1 MECPAK
7 LLYTKEHEWVA
18 VDCDTCAVG
27 ITDYAQSQLGDVV
40 FVELP
45 QTGTAVK
52 ASETFGVVE
61 SVKSVSDLY
70 SPVSGEI
77 AETNA
82 DLESEPE
89 IVNDS
94 PYERGW
100 MIKIKM
106 SDESELDGLLT
117 AEQYGEYIDS
127 LQ

>member
-7 LLYTKEHEWVA
+7 LLYTKEHEWVEA
-18 VDCDTCAVG
+18 DGDTCAVG

-52 ASETFGVVE
+52 AGETFGVVE

-106 SDESELDGLLT
+106 NDTSELDCLLT

>member
-18 VDCDTCAVG
+18 VDCGTCAVG

-52 ASETFGVVE
+52 AGETFGVVE

-70 SPVSGEI
+70 SPVSGDI

-106 SDESELDGLLT
+106 SDESELDSLLT
-117 AEQYGEYIDS
+117 AEQYGEYINS